1 MDERRGLRLS
11 SLFFVENRAYF
22 CDFAENILISFS
34 NCYKILEL
42 TLCFAC
48 LLLSLLLLCK

>member
-1 MDERRGLRLS
+1 MREEGLG
-11 SLFFVENRAYF
+11 SLLFFFVEDRAYF